1 MGYPARLLGRD
12 EQIVMELRP
21 HWKEIVW
28 PTIILV
34 IGSAIAGTAAGF
46 APEGG
51 EQIWL
56 RGLAVLIWLVVV
68 GRWGLWPLL
77 TWWFTQYTVTNR
89 RLILRTGVLA
99 RQGHDIPLQRIND
112 VSFAHN
118 WFERILRCGT
128 LTVESAGER
137 GQIVLKDIP
146 HVEDV
151 QRDLYELVVRD
162 QRDRLLA
169 PDAERRPDSREDDVR
184 TRPLQDLGDGT

>member
-1 MGYPARLLGRD
+1 L
-12 EQIVMELRP
+12 
-21 HWKEIVW
+21 
-28 PTIILV
+28 
-34 IGSAIAGTAAGF
+34 S
-46 APEGG
+46 
-51 EQIWL
+51 
-56 RGLAVLIWLVVV
+56 
-68 GRWGLWPLL
+68 
-77 TWWFTQYTVTNR
+77 
-89 RLILRTGVLA
+89 

-169 PDAERRPDSREDDVR
+169 PDAEHRPDSSEDDVR